1 MSMRSSQV
9 RALIAK
15 DLRLHGHAVALATA
29 GCLLLLALATRVMP
43 QGIGPRVSFVFNVNL
58 LFTLLWS
65 DWLITRERSKRTF
78 AWLRGLPV
86 DDRVLGSA
94 KFIAAAGCS
103 VALWLVSSVL
113 FARELWRPPG
123 TALVLQC
130 AIVAFGGLSVAAKW
144 RFSWRLGQVLPPVVG
159 LMPVLLFM
167 ALAGDGTD
175 RHASLLALWDAPYG
189 RPLAAASLL
198 AVYAAIVTLTLHWI
212 THADTFQLVD

>member
-1 MSMRSSQV
+1 M

-15 DLRLHGHAVALATA
+15 DLRLHGQAFALATA
-29 GCLLLLALATRVMP
+29 GCLLLLATATRVMP
-43 QGIGPRVSFVFNVNL
+43 QGIGPRVSFVFNMNL
-58 LFTLLWS
+58 LLTLLWS

-94 KFIAAAGCS
+94 KFIVAAGCG

-113 FARELWRPPG
+113 FARELWQPPG

-144 RFSWRLGQVLPPVVG
+144 RFSWRLGQVLPLVVV
-159 LMPVLLFM
+159 LVPVLLFTT
-167 ALAGDGTD
+167 LAGDGTD
-175 RHASLLALWDAPYG
+175 RQASLIAMWNAPYG
-189 RPLAAASLL
+189 TLAAAASLL
-198 AVYAAIVTLTLHWI
+198 AVYAAIVAITLRWVTR
-212 THADTFQLVD
+212 ADTFQLVD